1 MFLDAE
7 QLVQLTGR
15 KRPKAQCDFLAR
27 EGYHFRVN
35 ACGEPVV
42 LVAEVHKRFGVELA
56 PQPGRAPGG
65 KSILDWQAM
74 ERRGMVRLRGPNKNA

>member
-1 MFLDAE
+1 MFLDAQ

-15 KRPKAQCDFLAR
+15 KRPKAQCEFLAR
-27 EGYHFRVN
+27 EGYHFRLN

-42 LVAEVHKRFGVELA
+42 LAAEVHKRFGVELA
-56 PQPGRAPGG
+56 PQPGRPPAE

-74 ERRGMVRLRGPNKNA
+74 ERAGMIRSRGPQKNI